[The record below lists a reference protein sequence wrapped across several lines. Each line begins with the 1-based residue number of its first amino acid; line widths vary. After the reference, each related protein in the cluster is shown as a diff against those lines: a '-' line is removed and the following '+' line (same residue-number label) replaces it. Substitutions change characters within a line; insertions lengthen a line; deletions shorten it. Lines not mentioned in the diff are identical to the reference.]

1 MNSFIFK
8 VGLKDLTLVVILKV
22 QGFRVSGRVLEHA
35 NGNGVVGAK
44 IFLNDKLVTVTGE
57 GGTYNLENIKTG
69 TYRLTAEAGRYS

>member
-1 MNSFIFK
+1 
-8 VGLKDLTLVVILKV
+8 LKANFGFYLQV

-57 GGTYNLENIKTG
+57 GGSYNLENIKTG
-69 TYRLTAEAGRYS
+69 TYRLTAEAGS